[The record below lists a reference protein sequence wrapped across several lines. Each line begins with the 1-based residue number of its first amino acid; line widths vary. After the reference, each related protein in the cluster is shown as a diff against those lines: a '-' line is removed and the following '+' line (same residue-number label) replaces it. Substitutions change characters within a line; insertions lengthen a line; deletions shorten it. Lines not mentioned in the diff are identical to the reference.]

1 MTLICIWLLYDWW
14 FSFRNDILSI
24 FLKWY
29 FEITFFPLKM
39 DCADRPSEI
48 TYFSISCQH
57 NLLKDFLWFPFRNNI
72 WLSFRN
78 EQCVPIFILKC
89 FMTVILKWG
98 GKIFVHK
105 IIFVNKIS
113 GFFLTKTILCT
124 KILPC
129 SFANES
135 HISFQNV
142 KHRKLLSEIVLT
154 WYRKVSNLEMT
165 VSTILFYRKWKWFRN
180 ILSKL

>member
-14 FSFRNDILSI
+14 FTFRNDILPI

-29 FEITFFPLKM
+29 FEITFFPLKK
-39 DCADRPSEI
+39 DCADRPFEI
-48 TYFSISCQH
+48 TYFSISGQH
-57 NLLKDFLWFPFRNNI
+57 NLLKDFLWFPFRNDI

-105 IIFVNKIS
+105 IVFVRKNQIFYWRKCIYYYYFRTQLFTQGIVSLSLRWNK
-113 GFFLTKTILCT
+113 FFKKGDGLLCQILI
-124 KILPC
+124 ILQC
-129 SFANES
+129 
-135 HISFQNV
+135 
-142 KHRKLLSEIVLT
+142 
-154 WYRKVSNLEMT
+154 
-165 VSTILFYRKWKWFRN
+165 
-180 ILSKL
+180 